1 MLPISAPIG
10 KELAALL
17 TFGDFSDKFQS
28 MGDNLT
34 AAGPR
39 RAARGFQIIVATVS
53 LLALSGTAEAKR
65 EPVLKQ
71 VDLPHSY
78 YWRELYLPQLT
89 TGPSSLSFMPDGR
102 SLIYSMAGSLWRQEI
117 TSNEAIEL
125 THPQRAY
132 DYQPDVAR
140 DGSSVVFSRYDGNS
154 IELWRLDLQT
164 GHEQALTSGGDVNV
178 EPRLSP
184 DGKRIAWVSTTG
196 SGHFNLFIA
205 DIGATGLSNAHPL
218 IGARQSK
225 ISRYYYSPWDHS
237 INPSWTP
244 DSKRI
249 LYVSN
254 PEIAWG
260 TGDIWSVSAD
270 NPSDRRRLI
279 SEETSWSARPETS
292 PDGNQV
298 LFSSYHGRQWRQL
311 WVTTPGGEAALPI
324 SFGEFD
330 RWNARWSPD
339 GKRIAYISNE
349 HGNTSLFVQDY
360 VGGATIPIVP
370 SLRRYKLAETSL
382 KLAIR
387 DEKGRL
393 VPARVAIL
401 GSDGRAAAPRTAWMR
416 GDDGF
421 DRTLQTSETHYF
433 DCNSACT
440 LEAPVGAAS
449 IWVQRGFSHLPWLK
463 TVTLAPGIENDV
475 AVNLVANALPPSFG
489 NFRSADLHDH
499 MNYGGHY
506 RNTPENLARQARAED
521 LNVVYNLIVNKEERV
536 PDISY
541 FRADPDPASGDGVT
555 ILHSQEYHT
564 SYWGHLGLLGL
575 KDHYL
580 TPGFAAYQNSPL
592 ASAYPDNGV
601 IADLAHAQGALVGY
615 VHPFDEDVDPNKD
628 ASLTNELPADVANG
642 KVDYIE
648 IVGFSDHKATAKVW
662 YRLLNLGYRIPTGA
676 GTDAMAN
683 YADLRGPVGM
693 NRVFVDTGGKTS
705 PSALLAALKA
715 GRTFASNGPLL
726 GLELDGRHPGDTIMK
741 TGPSKLSYRIA
752 MRSPV
757 PVDHLEL
764 VEDGKVAKSF
774 ALTGDRRRLDA
785 SGEVPV
791 DRSGWLVLRAWNDG
805 ADPHI
810 LDIYPY
816 ATTSPVY
823 VEMPGGMPPDPADA
837 AYFEAWLDRVIKD
850 VGARSDFRNEGER
863 EAILSY
869 LRQAKDKFASR
880 ASH

>member
-1 MLPISAPIG
+1 M
-10 KELAALL
+10 L
-17 TFGDFSDKFQS
+17 TFKDFSDKCVA
-28 MGDNLT
+28 MGGNLR

-39 RAARGFQIIVATVS
+39 RTLRGLRIIAAALPLFVLGF
-53 LLALSGTAEAKR
+53 TAEAAR

-89 TGPSSLSFMPDGR
+89 TGPSSLSFMPDGK

-117 TSNEAIEL
+117 GSDEAAEF
-125 THPQRAY
+125 THPLRSY

-140 DGSSVVFSRYDGNS
+140 DGGSVVFSRYDGNS
-154 IELWRLDLQT
+154 IELWLLDLRT
-164 GHEQALTSGGDVNV
+164 GSEKALTSGGAVNI

-205 DIGATGLSNAHPL
+205 DIGLNGLANAHPL
-218 IGARQSK
+218 IAGRKSQ
-225 ISRYYYSPWDHS
+225 ISRYYYSPFDHS

-249 LYVSN
+249 LFVSN

-260 TGDIWSVSAD
+260 TGDIWSVLAD
-270 NPSDRRRLI
+270 DPSDRHKLV

-298 LFSSYHGRQWRQL
+298 LFASYHGRQWRQL
-311 WVTTPGGEAALPI
+311 WVTTPNGEAPLPI

-349 HGNTSLFVQDY
+349 KGNTSLAVQDY
-360 VGGATIPIVP
+360 VGGATVPIVATRRHYKIP
-370 SLRRYKLAETSL
+370 ETTLSLD
-382 KLAIR
+382 IR
-387 DEKGRL
+387 DENGKP

-401 GSDGRAAAPRTAWMR
+401 GSDGRAAAPASAWMR

-421 DRTLQTSETHYF
+421 DRALQRTETHYF
-433 DCNSACT
+433 DCKETCT
-440 LEAPVGAAS
+440 LEAPVGATS
-449 IWVQRGFSHLPWLK
+449 IWVQRGFSYLPWLR
-463 TVTLAPGIENDV
+463 TVSLAPGTKNNIT
-475 AVNLVANALPPSFG
+475 VNLTPNALPASFG
-489 NFRSADLHDH
+489 NFRSGDLHDH

-506 RNTPENLARQARAED
+506 RNTPANLADQASAED
-521 LNVVYNLIVNKEERV
+521 LGLVYNLIVNKEERV

-541 FRADPDPASGDGVT
+541 FRTDPDPASNEAVT

-575 KDHYL
+575 TDHYL

-615 VHPFDEDVDPNKD
+615 VHPFDEDVDPAKD
-628 ASLTNELPADVANG
+628 ASLTNELPADVAMG
-642 KVDYIE
+642 KVDYME
-648 IVGFSDHKATAKVW
+648 VVGFSDHKATAKVW

-693 NRVFVDTGGKTS
+693 NRVFVDTGGDKS
-705 PSALLAALKA
+705 PKAFLAALKA

-726 GLELDGRHPGDTIMK
+726 GLELDGRHPGSTIVRDRP
-741 TGPSKLSYRIA
+741 GSLPYRIA

-757 PVDHLEL
+757 PIDHLEL
-764 VEDGKVAKSF
+764 VANGKVVKSF
-774 ALTGDRRRLDA
+774 ALAGDRRRLDA
-785 SGEVPV
+785 SGDVPI
-791 DRSGWLVLRAWNDG
+791 DHSGWLVLRAWNDG

-823 VEMPGGMPPDPADA
+823 VEMPGGMPADSKDA
-837 AYFEAWLDRVIKD
+837 AYFAAWLTRVIAD
-850 VGARSDFRNEGER
+850 VGARKDFRNEEER
-863 EAILSY
+863 RAVLTY
-869 LRQAKDKFASR
+869 LQEAKDKFIAR
-880 ASH
+880 AAH